1 MLHNYFHLYN
11 TAIKSTIKDKNLN
24 TTGLT
29 NQYFK
34 PKTNLTGQVLPTNIL
49 DSMTQTQNGNIQCS
63 KVTSNT
69 SANFSMN
76 YSTCA
81 VVLYIL
87 FTWNPEVSKLKICS
101 LIGNPGRILQRSL
114 QDPVTESWYSPV
126 QDPIGYCK
134 NF

>member
-34 PKTNLTGQVLPTNIL
+34 PKTNLTGQVLLTNIL
-49 DSMTQTQNGNIQCS
+49 DSMTQTQNGNIKCN
-63 KVTSNT
+63 KVTSSI

-76 YSTCA
+76 YSRCSTLHFISMESKS
-81 VVLYIL
+81 VQIENL
-87 FTWNPEVSKLKICS
+87 FPHRKSW
-101 LIGNPGRILQRSL
+101 QRSL
-114 QDPVTESWYSPV
+114 QNPITGSWYSPV
-126 QDPIGYCK
+126 QYPIGSCK